1 MKGPTTVD
9 AARAALYALD
19 ALPDEQR
26 TAFEERLAASPDLQ
40 AEVDAF
46 RAVTA
51 DLALA
56 PAPLEPRA
64 TVRARLLA
72 RVAAGPAEAA
82 MPPALPDLLFSLQA
96 DATWI
101 TVIPGLEHR
110 ALSRDGSSSSY
121 LLRLAP
127 GATIPR
133 HGHGRCEHSFV
144 LSGSVEV
151 AGTLCRA
158 GDYHRAA
165 AGTSHQGSYSAEG
178 CVMLV
183 LETAA

>member
-9 AARAALYALD
+9 TARAALYALG

-26 TAFEERLAASPDLQ
+26 TAFEERLATSPELQ
-40 AEVDAF
+40 EEVAAL
-46 RAVTA
+46 RAVTD

-56 PAPLEPRA
+56 AAPLAPRA
-64 TVRARLLA
+64 AVRERLLA

-82 MPPALPDLLFSLQA
+82 TRRALPDLLFALHA
-96 DATWI
+96 EATWI
-101 TVIPGLEHR
+101 TVTPGLEHR
-110 ALSRDGSSSSY
+110 ALSSDGSSSSY

-127 GATIPR
+127 GAAIPR
-133 HGHGRCEHSFV
+133 HDHSRIEHSFV

-165 AGTSHQGSYSAEG
+165 AGTSHRGSYSAEG